1 MRCAVSDLINNE
13 PDDRE
18 IPALLPPTDDGVF
31 KALMTHPDAA
41 AVLPDLLSEFLS
53 INVTSVDLRNVEPPI
68 SDALEKQERF
78 DANCDFEDAEGK
90 GQADVEMQAAPMER
104 DSFKN
109 DFKLIKSRGTLYLC
123 DLHSSQAGRG
133 MRYDNLRRS
142 YSVFFCGFKMFA
154 GDKPVRHFKLRDE
167 DGLELTNAIN
177 EIFVQLPKFDAA
189 LTKPVGEMTGRE
201 MWGIY
206 FSHADK
212 SERSEIVKEI
222 VSGREAIKVADT
234 VLRSISTDPDMR
246 AKYRS
251 RMKFQTDLN
260 TTIGIREDQAYE
272 KAQFEIARNL
282 FALNLPIADIA
293 KATGLR
299 LDEIRRLRDGE

>member
-1 MRCAVSDLINNE
+1 MSDLINDE
-13 PDDRE
+13 QSDRD
-18 IPALLPPTDDGVF
+18 IPFLLPPSDDGVF

-41 AVLPDLLSEFLS
+41 TVLPDLLSEFLG
-53 INVTSVDLRNVEPPI
+53 INVTSVELRNVELPI

-90 GQADVEMQAAPMER
+90 GQADVEMQAAAIAG

-123 DLHSSQAGRG
+123 DLHSSQVGRG
-133 MRYDNLRRS
+133 IRYDNLRRS

-167 DGLELTNAIN
+167 DGLDLTNAIN
-177 EIFVQLPKFDAA
+177 EIFVELPKFDAA
-189 LTKPVGEMTGRE
+189 LAKPIGEMTGRE
-201 MWGIY
+201 MWGLY
-206 FSHADK
+206 FSCADK
-212 SERSEIVKEI
+212 PERSEVVTEI
-222 VSGREAIKVADT
+222 VSRREAIKVADT
-234 VLRSISTDPDMR
+234 ILRNISTDPDMR

-260 TTIGIREDQAYE
+260 TTIGIREDQVRND
-272 KAQFEIARNL
+272 IARKL
-282 FALNLPIADIA
+282 ISAGVSFDIITGT
-293 KATGLR
+293 TGLTN
-299 LDEIRRLRDGE
+299 DEIKRLRDGE